1 MGIIIL
7 SSYIAS
13 ILVFKHL
20 GFQINIHSFS
30 LYFLCFLLSHKSKQ
44 FGIFH
49 LFINL
54 CIKSSFLSFI
64 YSSPILSL
72 TMSNSL
78 QDQFMFFVYFPVWNY
93 IFLNFWILQ
102 FTISN
107 LFAKVLAHCSF
118 FFLTILCLL
127 PMSRI
132 YLWVFLFFS
141 HLWCPFSFCLVTV
154 DCVLSTIF

>member
-1 MGIIIL
+1 MGIITV
-7 SSYIAS
+7 SSYSAS

-107 LFAKVLAHCSF
+107 LFAKVLAHWF
-118 FFLTILCLL
+118 FF
-127 PMSRI
+127 
-132 YLWVFLFFS
+132 FF
-141 HLWCPFSFCLVTV
+141 WPFCAYFQYQESICESFCFFLIYGVHSLFVWLLLTV
-154 DCVLSTIF
+154 Y